1 MKPFVTLDTETLGTP
16 GVSNYIAM
24 PSFAFVV
31 LEDIDKHP
39 TIIRGLLNQE
49 KQIAKGALTTGSTI
63 KFWMEMALAGSATCK
78 QIMDNKCEFMM
89 YTPHGDCKRLR
100 TVERSDADVFRE
112 VRKVFSD
119 LKLDRDTMFYGNGPE
134 FDMSIYSAHLAMED
148 SYEPPYKYWLL
159 GNVRALREEYM
170 NNDKDFKALEQESHN
185 YAFQTIKELNM
196 ISVGVIPAKHDPV
209 FDALAEAYQIWAIK
223 EFLKK

>member
-1 MKPFVTLDTETLGTP
+1 MKPFVTLDIETLGTP

-89 YTPHGDCKRLR
+89 YNSK
-100 TVERSDADVFRE
+100 SDNYLIQDRHSCDHDVFRK
-112 VRKVFSD
+112 VRKVFSS
-119 LKLDRDTMFYGNGPE
+119 LNLDRDIMFYGNGPE

-148 SYEPPYKYWLL
+148 LYEPPYKYWLL

-170 NNDKDFKALEQESHN
+170 NNDKDFKALEQESHS
-185 YAFQTIKELNM
+185 YAFNTIKELNM

>member
-1 MKPFVTLDTETLGTP
+1 MKPFVTLDIESLGTP

-49 KQIAKGALTTGSTI
+49 KQIAKGALTTGGTI

-78 QIMDNKCEFMM
+78 QIMGNKCEFMM

-100 TVERSDADVFRE
+100 TVERSDADVFKQ
-112 VRKVFSD
+112 VRTMFNS

-134 FDMSIYSAHLAMED
+134 FDMSIYSAHLTMED

-196 ISVGVIPAKHDPV
+196 ISVDVIPAKHDPV